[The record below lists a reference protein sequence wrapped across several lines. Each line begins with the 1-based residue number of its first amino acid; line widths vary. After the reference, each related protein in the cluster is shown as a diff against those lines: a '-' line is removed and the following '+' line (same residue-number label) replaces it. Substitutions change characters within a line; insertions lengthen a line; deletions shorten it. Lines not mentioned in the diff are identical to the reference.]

1 VGIGR
6 REFLK
11 LFGGTLAALTA
22 NPSSAIAIF
31 DDQYI
36 NRKLGIAFHKP
47 HGWSFADV
55 KEMGE
60 VRAGQILDLED
71 FELARELVETAQLP
85 ILTVSKD
92 KLSSRAD
99 RFTPG
104 VTIFSDRIEFPDDF
118 PEEFHDE
125 CLDDFELV
133 RPAIQIAS
141 IDIETCESMLKEFRV
156 MSAITPNQV
165 SECDAAEYHATFV
178 FEHENMQ
185 PTAVRMRTLVIYQR
199 PAIYTLRMYD
209 SPWSGP
215 ELTFDYASFVESVK
229 MV

>member
-47 HGWSFADV
+47 QGWTFADV

-71 FELARELVETAQLP
+71 TELARELVESSRLP
-85 ILTVSKD
+85 ILTISKD
-92 KLSSRAD
+92 KLSSRAN

-118 PEEFHDE
+118 PEEFHDDG
-125 CLDDFELV
+125 LDFFELEI
-133 RPAIQIAS
+133 PALKIAVA
-141 IDIETCESMLKEFRV
+141 DIESCQSMLKDFRV
-156 MSAITPNQV
+156 MSALTPNQV
-165 SECDAAEYHATFV
+165 SECDAAEYRATFV
-178 FEHENMQ
+178 FEHENMR
-185 PTAVRMRTLVIYQR
+185 PTPVRMRTLVIYQR

-209 SPWSGP
+209 SPCSGP
-215 ELTFDYASFVESVK
+215 ELTFDYTSFVEGVK